1 MNLQVS
7 QTSDSITANWGLPY
21 EGATMLFRVELRD
34 PESRRRIGPPR
45 LIEETTFTYHGLEPS
60 TRYEVEIVHMGTVI
74 RAARQIVTTTAAPTG
89 QAGARSPVGPGLS
102 PFALPPPSFSWPV
115 QPGASHEM
123 TADPWIWRG
132 PDLGPRYHIG
142 LDIGTP
148 VGVPVHAAEAG
159 MLRVA
164 NERRANTGYVLYCP
178 DRGPLSLRP
187 PLHQQI
193 EYSTES
199 SRSIDGRLACMY
211 IVSAASGRTAL
222 IFHDDGQHV
231 TKYSHL
237 ASFSDKIQ
245 RSLAVDWRAPI
256 RVAEGEQIGLSGA
269 SADRDE
275 YGTDPHLHFEIR
287 YLYGTVSLDWYE
299 DEQSFAFCDPLEI
312 LKQSVQRPNY
322 GTVTRGYCGWH
333 EQRYMDTVRDPEEYL
348 PPLPPE
354 SDKPAGERAFELAS
368 VDAVGSASSP
378 ALRLSLSVSIERPAF
393 YDYWDYEWVAPE
405 ENGTARVLL
414 PGLQRSRPNLTGFRI
429 LQDDGCREPD
439 GTGALD
445 DRNLLTQDVDRHQ
458 VSFRVNSGG
467 SCTLAVA
474 SRNELNQFGT
484 PGLGQRD
491 SIPGFPSEVTPRNIQ
506 LQARSIRGTGTAA
519 GTLKTFDMHV
529 YEFIALEDDSVSFNA
544 VPGTSRDLVLEIWQ
558 GERLLAEGDDPSL
571 EPFQTETLLWTAPS
585 GGGRFFLVVRGGYLG
600 AVTSPAEGSYTLTY
614 SVPGT
619 ASGDYCQAPGPGPR
633 SVTPGG
639 RSADQ
644 CPSAPANPTVSR
656 LTHETARLDW
666 DPGAAGTTY
675 EVRAITGIDCQAGL
689 TAATVLPTT
698 TTTSHWF
705 TMLEPGTDYRFCVRT
720 TRTAGVAPNQFKVHS
735 AWASVDQTTP
745 LELEI
750 ASATASSNYCVRST
764 GIVLVAWTLK
774 GGTLPYTVAGETS
787 RNTFGTATLDCPS
800 NAGQSSVSLFATDGG
815 RPPQNSS
822 VTIPITA
829 VEPLSFQ
836 LTTTSFSCETDGSI
850 MVLWELSGGS
860 GSYTVVVEDEG
871 GVAATGDGSAA
882 YDCPDAA
889 GTYTWTL
896 TATDRNVP
904 DLNEDA
910 SLTLVVTDPEPEPLE
925 ITSATTTWQHC
936 VKGAGRVPVD
946 WTAVGGEPPYS
957 TNGVTVDADTV
968 TLLCPGTVGPGAMTL
983 VVTDDGSPA
992 SSATADVAITATEA
1006 LSFELDDSALS
1017 CETDGT
1023 ITIDWTL
1030 SGGRADYT
1038 VTLPS
1043 GSTVSASAGT
1053 GSTSYECAST
1063 AGTRTLT
1070 FSVVDASNPMQSDS
1084 DSLTITISEA
1094 EPDPIMI
1101 ESAQTTWRHCVA
1113 GEDSAPVD
1121 WVVSGGVPPYT
1132 LNGQAFGASV
1142 SSGTVYVDCPATTG
1156 SHTYCCSSPT
1166 TPMLLTTLSNWS
1178 RSRSQARCC
1187 SNSMTPR

>member
-1 MNLQVS
+1 M
-7 QTSDSITANWGLPY
+7 
-21 EGATMLFRVELRD
+21 
-34 PESRRRIGPPR
+34 
-45 LIEETTFTYHGLEPS
+45 
-60 TRYEVEIVHMGTVI
+60 
-74 RAARQIVTTTAAPTG
+74 
-89 QAGARSPVGPGLS
+89 
-102 PFALPPPSFSWPV
+102 
-115 QPGASHEM
+115 
-123 TADPWIWRG
+123 
-132 PDLGPRYHIG
+132 
-142 LDIGTP
+142 
-148 VGVPVHAAEAG
+148 
-159 MLRVA
+159 
-164 NERRANTGYVLYCP
+164 
-178 DRGPLSLRP
+178 
-187 PLHQQI
+187 
-193 EYSTES
+193 
-199 SRSIDGRLACMY
+199 
-211 IVSAASGRTAL
+211 
-222 IFHDDGQHV
+222 
-231 TKYSHL
+231 
-237 ASFSDKIQ
+237 
-245 RSLAVDWRAPI
+245 
-256 RVAEGEQIGLSGA
+256 
-269 SADRDE
+269 
-275 YGTDPHLHFEIR
+275 
-287 YLYGTVSLDWYE
+287 
-299 DEQSFAFCDPLEI
+299 
-312 LKQSVQRPNY
+312 
-322 GTVTRGYCGWH
+322 
-333 EQRYMDTVRDPEEYL
+333 
-348 PPLPPE
+348 
-354 SDKPAGERAFELAS
+354 
-368 VDAVGSASSP
+368 
-378 ALRLSLSVSIERPAF
+378 
-393 YDYWDYEWVAPE
+393 
-405 ENGTARVLL
+405 
-414 PGLQRSRPNLTGFRI
+414 
-429 LQDDGCREPD
+429 
-439 GTGALD
+439 
-445 DRNLLTQDVDRHQ
+445 
-458 VSFRVNSGG
+458 
-467 SCTLAVA
+467 A

-491 SIPGFPSEVTPRNIQ
+491 SIPGFPSEVTPRNAQ

-529 YEFIALEDDSVSFNA
+529 YEFIALEDDSVSFTA

-558 GERLLAEGDDPSL
+558 GERLLVEGDDPSL
-571 EPFQTETLLWTAPS
+571 EPFKTETLLWTAPS

-633 SVTPGG
+633 STLSGG
-639 RSADQ
+639 RSTDQ
-644 CPSAPANPTVSR
+644 CPSAPTNPTVNR
-656 LTHETARLDW
+656 LTHQTARLDW

-689 TAATVLPTT
+689 TDATVLPTT

-750 ASATASSNYCVRST
+750 ASATASSSYCVRST
-764 GIVLVAWTLK
+764 GVVLVAWTLK
-774 GGTLPYTVAGETS
+774 GGTLPYTVGGETS
-787 RNTFGTATLDCPS
+787 RNTFGTATLGCPS

-904 DLNEDA
+904 ELNQDA

-936 VKGAGRVPVD
+936 VKGVGRVPVD
-946 WTAVGGEPPYS
+946 WTAVGGEPPYT

-968 TLLCPGTVGPGAMTL
+968 TLLCPGAVGTGAVTL
-983 VVTDDGSPA
+983 VVTDSGSPA
-992 SSATADVAITATEA
+992 RSATADVAITATEA

-1017 CETDGT
+1017 CETDET

-1132 LNGQAFGASV
+1132 VNGQAFGASV

-1156 SHTYCCSSPT
+1156 SRNLLLLVSDDSDATDDAFELVAITVTSPLSFELDDAALSCETNETITIDWTLSGGEPGYTVTLPGGSTVSASAGDGGASYRCPATAGTRTLTFSVTDSATPAQRDSDSLSLRVDDPPLAFTLADDYQSCTKGETIKVGWSLSGGRAPYQLRITGYSLQRPSAGSGSVDYVCPNVAGERDLTLTVSDSSAPKQRISRTQRVDVELPDYTFTARIRARLTMPDRMEVCLQLSGTNDCILPRLRFFTPSTLRSNTWTNSSMALADYDGDKDRTLGQISVRPNTAGDRLEFQFAACGHADRIVPT
-1166 TPMLLTTLSNWS
+1166 TRFFDLSTATVNVWRSTSYFTHTVMEDCAS
-1178 RSRSQARCC
+1178 RSLRFPDED
-1187 SNSMTPR
+1187 SMTPADGSEPETPGTDGGLMSE